1 MVLPQQFQNYNF
13 NKQSKVFPKQPES
26 VFTRAQQSLCFPG
39 YHNDP
44 VFLTTTRVTSRR
56 PAHIAKVG
64 KFGYDAD
71 DGVPTSFAEW
81 TPLSSILLEQ

>member
-1 MVLPQQFQNYNF
+1 MLL
-13 NKQSKVFPKQPES
+13 S
-26 VFTRAQQSLCFPG
+26 TL
-39 YHNDP
+39 
-44 VFLTTTRVTSRR
+44 RVISRR

-81 TPLSSILLEQ
+81 TPLSSILLKQ